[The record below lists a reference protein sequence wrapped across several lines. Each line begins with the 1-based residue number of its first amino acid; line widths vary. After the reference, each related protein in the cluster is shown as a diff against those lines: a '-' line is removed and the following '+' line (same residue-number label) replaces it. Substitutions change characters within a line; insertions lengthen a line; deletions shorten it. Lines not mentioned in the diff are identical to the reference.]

1 MDLLDRM
8 LGHDRWTT
16 SRLLEMSRGLSDE
29 QLDQRFDIGLET
41 VRTTL
46 EHMIANVEFWTRLMV
61 GEPLDQDRSDKS
73 IPALVAR
80 HKTAYDHFASV
91 ARRMQD
97 DGRLTE
103 RFIDEYEVSQEIGTT
118 IIHVVVHNH
127 QHRSEVLHM
136 LKRLGIENLPD
147 GDPQEWEQL
156 SQAAR

>member
-16 SRLLEMSRGLSDE
+16 SRLLEMSQRLSGE

-46 EHMIANVEFWTRLMV
+46 EHMIANVEFWTRLMI

-73 IPALVAR
+73 ILALVLR
-80 HKTAYDHFASV
+80 HEQSYDHFASV
-91 ARRMQD
+91 SRQMQD
-97 DGRLTE
+97 KGRLTE
-103 RFIDEYEVSQEIGTT
+103 RFIDEYQVSQEVGAT

-136 LKRLGIENLPD
+136 LARLGVEHLPD